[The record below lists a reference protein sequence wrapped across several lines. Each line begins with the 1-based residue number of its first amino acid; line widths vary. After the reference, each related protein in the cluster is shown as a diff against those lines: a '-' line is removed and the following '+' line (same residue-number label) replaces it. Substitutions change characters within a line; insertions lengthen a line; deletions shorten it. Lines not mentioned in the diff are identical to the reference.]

1 MQNSCPRT
9 KLKLIAFLSIGITI
23 PFLFSLIVLE
33 LIFGNWFNSNSWIET
48 QDLNIVR
55 DSHLKFEIDTLYS
68 GYGKVSTYTRDKYGL
83 RQNCPNGANIDV
95 LTIGGSTTD
104 QRFISDEL
112 TWQSHLQNEISHYL
126 DKNICVSNAGV
137 DGHSTFGHLEAF
149 RVWFPKI
156 PNLKPKLVLLYLG
169 INDAGFRFTPL
180 VDFDLKNNLNHET
193 HIQAVLRERSA
204 LYRLL
209 KQLRDF
215 LKSDPKPSFTEHK
228 GGQFRLDAYDAYRI
242 TDGANGLAV
251 DNAQAFSKRL
261 DKILTDINEMGG
273 VPVCISQPNLHA
285 IQHDGKLAGVHSA
298 FVFNG
303 MTYNGLDYD
312 QSIKLLN
319 KAMAQRCVSKGG
331 FYIDMASREF
341 SFTDFYDLVH
351 MNPTGTRKLSNFLFT
366 ELVKQNVLRYLK

>member
-1 MQNSCPRT
+1 MQNSYPCN

-55 DSHLKFEIDTLYS
+55 DSHLKFEIDTLYP
-68 GYGKVSTYTRDKYGL
+68 GYGKVSTYSRDQYGL
-83 RQNCPNGANIDV
+83 RQLCPIGATIDI

-126 DKNICVSNAGV
+126 NKNICVSNAGV
-137 DGHSTFGHLEAF
+137 DGHSTFGHLASF
-149 RVWFPKI
+149 RIWFPKI
-156 PNLKPKLVLLYLG
+156 PILKPKLVLLYLG

-193 HIQAVLRERSA
+193 HIQALLRERSA

-228 GGQFRLDAYDAYRI
+228 GGQFRLDAYDAYRL

-251 DNAQAFSKRL
+251 DNALAFSKRL
-261 DKILTDINEMGG
+261 DQILTDINDMGST
-273 VPVCISQPNLHA
+273 PVCISQPNLHA
-285 IQHDGKLAGVHSA
+285 IQKDGKLAGVHSA
-298 FVFNG
+298 FIFDGV
-303 MTYNGLDYD
+303 TYNGLDYD

-331 FYIDMASREF
+331 FYIDMASHEF

-351 MNPTGTRKLSNFLFT
+351 MNPTGTKKLSNFLFT
-366 ELVKQNVLRYLK
+366 ELEKQNVLQYLK